1 MMIKR
6 LNQIEMITEQGL
18 ATRIAKFIGPLCFS
32 QGFVKWTLS
41 VGKTAHTIDGV
52 SSETFA
58 I

>member
-1 MMIKR
+1 MIKR
-6 LNQIEMITEQGL
+6 LNQIEMITEQVL
-18 ATRIAKFIGPLCFS
+18 AKFIGPLCFS